1 MLWLRSY
8 TSDIGLTKLLYI
20 SMEAGPGLS
29 IANQFQCF
37 VLTEMSSKDVIIII
51 LENICIEI
59 TSEWY
64 VDSIIKTEKTIG
76 VYRSLAICGN
86 VFCSNQITKESQK
99 DVLLQNVQINN
110 YSCTKR
116 RKEKNSS
123 LYRSHKLFLS
133 NDWFEVIR
141 VNCGIA
147 IIPSFIIDVLL
158 SSKSI
163 QFGTKMTRTE
173 PDNEVELREVLGPP
187 HLSLG

>member
-8 TSDIGLTKLLYI
+8 TSDIGLTELLYI

-37 VLTEMSSKDVIIII
+37 VLTKMSSKDVIIII
-51 LENICIEI
+51 LENICIKI

-76 VYRSLAICGN
+76 VYRSLTICGN

-158 SSKSI
+158 SSESI

-173 PDNEVELREVLGPP
+173 PDNEVELREVLGLP
-187 HLSLG
+187 HLPLG